1 MEHVVFKKTEP
12 QICELCGEL
21 AELRPYGPKGEN
33 ICFDCGM
40 LDEKAVREKFRK
52 IVFDITTH

>member
-1 MEHVVFKKTEP
+1 MDPVVFKKTEP
-12 QICELCGEL
+12 QICELCGKLE
-21 AELRPYGPKGEN
+21 ELRPYGPKGEN

-40 LDEKAVREKFRK
+40 QDEKPTREKFRK